1 MKEMTDLIKST
12 QACQADKKIWLLKKY
27 LMDATNE
34 IVSLEQ
40 KTDKQDQYST
50 KLSMSFPENKTEN
63 TNDAVM

>member
-1 MKEMTDLIKST
+1 
-12 QACQADKKIWLLKKY
+12 
-27 LMDATNE
+27 MDATNE